1 MLSGKRDV
9 IDPAG
14 KLTGRINYNSF
25 TFSRNKKPLRD
36 ALRLQLMSTPAGDHT
51 LRGGRCCGIR
61 VDMERVFL
69 GLGSNIGDRTANIER
84 ASRLIGEI
92 EAVRLVRMSSLFETE
107 PVGYEDQP
115 DFINAVLEIGTP
127 LTPRELLAAV
137 KEIEQRMGRTRTV
150 RFGPRII
157 DVDILLFGQRVID
170 EPGLTIPHP
179 RMHERRFVL
188 GPLAE
193 IAPEAVH
200 PVLKKSVMELYRDL
214 SPHEK

>member
-1 MLSGKRDV
+1 
-9 IDPAG
+9 
-14 KLTGRINYNSF
+14 
-25 TFSRNKKPLRD
+25 
-36 ALRLQLMSTPAGDHT
+36 
-51 LRGGRCCGIR
+51 
-61 VDMERVFL
+61 MERVFL
-69 GLGSNIGDRTANIER
+69 GFGSNIGDRAANIER
-84 ASRLIGEI
+84 ACRLIAEI
-92 EAVRLVRMSSLFETE
+92 EGVRLVRTSSLIETE
-107 PVGYEDQP
+107 PVGYENQP
-115 DFINAVLEIGTP
+115 DFINAVLEIGTA
-127 LTPRELLAAV
+127 LTPRELLTAT

-200 PVLKKSVMELYRDL
+200 PVSKKTVTELYNDL
-214 SPHEK
+214 LRR

>member
-1 MLSGKRDV
+1 
-9 IDPAG
+9 
-14 KLTGRINYNSF
+14 
-25 TFSRNKKPLRD
+25 
-36 ALRLQLMSTPAGDHT
+36 
-51 LRGGRCCGIR
+51 
-61 VDMERVFL
+61 MERVFL

-137 KEIEQRMGRTRTV
+137 KEIEQRMGRTWTV